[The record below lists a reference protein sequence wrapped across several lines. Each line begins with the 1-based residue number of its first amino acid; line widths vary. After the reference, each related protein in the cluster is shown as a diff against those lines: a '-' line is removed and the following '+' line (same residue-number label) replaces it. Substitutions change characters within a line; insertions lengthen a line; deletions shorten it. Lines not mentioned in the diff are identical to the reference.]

1 MYSLDQLE
9 VIEDLLEDSIER
21 NNYAIRKGD
30 NILPIDLEV
39 LEGLKETLSIT
50 QIFIKKEETP
60 LGNRELEVILSAL
73 DELGCS
79 VSKMAYSN
87 EEDRKS
93 YLKEI
98 SNLESYLG
106 KVLDARGGWGEY

>member
-50 QIFIKKEETP
+50 QIFI
-60 LGNRELEVILSAL
+60 
-73 DELGCS
+73 
-79 VSKMAYSN
+79 
-87 EEDRKS
+87 
-93 YLKEI
+93 EI
-98 SNLESYLG
+98 FQESCG
-106 KVLDARGGWGEY
+106 